1 MPTFVDSS
9 GWIAAKNWRD
19 RRHTEAVAALAE
31 LADRRERLVTTD
43 FVLDE
48 TYTVLL
54 QEVGYAVTVVFKRE
68 LDGMAATGTI
78 RMIHVTPEI
87 QTKAWD
93 VFERFNRDKL
103 WSFTDCTSYI
113 VMREAALTEAFAYD
127 DHFWQMGFIPVARR
141 R

>member
-1 MPTFVDSS
+1 M
-9 GWIAAKNWRD
+9 
-19 RRHTEAVAALAE
+19 
-31 LADRRERLVTTD
+31 
-43 FVLDE
+43 
-48 TYTVLL
+48 TV
-54 QEVGYAVTVVFKRE
+54 GFKGE
-68 LDGMAATGTI
+68 LDGMAATDTV
-78 RMIHVTPEI
+78 RLIHVTPEI